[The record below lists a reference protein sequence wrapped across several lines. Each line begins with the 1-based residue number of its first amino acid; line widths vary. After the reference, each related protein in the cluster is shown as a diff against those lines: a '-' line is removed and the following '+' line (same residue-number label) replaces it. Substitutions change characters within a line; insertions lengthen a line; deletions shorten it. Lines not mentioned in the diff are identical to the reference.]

1 MNLVLPLERYTV
13 TYCTT
18 ICFNYSKYMML
29 EKTIKSIKQASF
41 NISDSGTNFI
51 FVFFMAFNGYKLD
64 TSSLRQSA
72 A

>member
-1 MNLVLPLERYTV
+1 
-13 TYCTT
+13 
-18 ICFNYSKYMML
+18 ML

-41 NISDSGTNFI
+41 NISDNGTNFF

-64 TSSLRQSA
+64 TSALRQSA